1 MIDAERFAINR
12 IAAPSLTLPQF
23 YDLAAEL
30 GVRKVEL
37 RNDLGAGDIIDGLK
51 SAEAAALASSRGI
64 EVISINALQK
74 FNLASMRAKASGE
87 LEGLLEL
94 AAAIHGKSIVLC
106 PNNDSADTR
115 SPALRASETI
125 DALAAFGP
133 LFDKAGILGYIEP
146 LGFAISSL
154 ASLVLA
160 QEAIRQS
167 GFSCYR
173 VVHDTFHHYI
183 GPEDQ
188 AILGG
193 VYDVKSTGLVHVSGV
208 EVDIP
213 TDHYRDEHRVLT
225 GPADRMKSREQ
236 MLRLDELGYSGDY
249 SFEPFSPDVQRL
261 GRQELVAAFRTSL
274 AYLCG

>member
-1 MIDAERFAINR
+1 MIDVERFAVNR
-12 IAAPSLTLPQF
+12 IAAPSLTLAQF

-30 GVRKVEL
+30 GMRKVEL

-87 LEGLLEL
+87 LERLLEL
-94 AAAIHGKSIVLC
+94 AAAIGCTSIVLC
-106 PNNDSADTR
+106 PNNDAADTR

-133 LFDKAGILGYIEP
+133 LFAEVGILGYIEP

-160 QEAIRQS
+160 QEAIRTS

-188 AILGG
+188 TILGG
-193 VYDVKSTGLVHVSGV
+193 AYDVRNTGLVHVSGV
-208 EVDIP
+208 EVDLP
-213 TDHYRDEHRVLT
+213 AEDYRDEHRVLA

-236 MLRLDELGYSGDY
+236 ILRLDELGYSGDY
-249 SFEPFSPDVQRL
+249 SFEPFSPAVQRL
-261 GRQELVAAFRTSL
+261 GRNELVAAFKTSL

>member
-1 MIDAERFAINR
+1 MIDVERFAINR
-12 IAAPSLTLPQF
+12 IAAPSLTLAQF
-23 YDLAAEL
+23 YDLAAEI

-37 RNDLGAGDIIDGLK
+37 RNDLGAGGIIDGLT

-87 LEGLLEL
+87 LERLLEL
-94 AAAIHGKSIVLC
+94 AAAIGCTSIVLC
-106 PNNDSADTR
+106 PNNDSADAR
-115 SPALRASETI
+115 SPALRAAETI
-125 DALAAFGP
+125 GALVAFGP
-133 LFDKAGILGYIEP
+133 LFEKVGILGYIEP

-160 QEAIRQS
+160 QEAIRTS

-188 AILGG
+188 TVLGG
-193 VYDVKSTGLVHVSGV
+193 VYDVRNTGLVHVSGV

-213 TDHYRDEHRVLT
+213 TIEYRDEHRVLA
-225 GPADRMKSREQ
+225 GPGDRMKSREQ

-249 SFEPFSPDVQRL
+249 SFEPFSPAVQRL
-261 GRQELVAAFRTSL
+261 GNKELVAAFRKSL

>member
-1 MIDAERFAINR
+1 MIDVERFAINR
-12 IAAPSLTLPQF
+12 IAAPSLTLAQF

-30 GVRKVEL
+30 GLRKVEL

-51 SAEAAALASSRGI
+51 SADAAALASSRGI

-87 LEGLLEL
+87 LERLLEL
-94 AAAIHGKSIVLC
+94 AAAIGCTSIVLC
-106 PNNDSADTR
+106 PNNDAADAR
-115 SPALRASETI
+115 SPALRAAETI

-133 LFDKAGILGYIEP
+133 LFAEVGILGYIEP

-160 QEAIRQS
+160 QEAIHKS

-188 AILGG
+188 TILGG

-208 EVDIP
+208 EVDMP
-213 TDHYRDEHRVLT
+213 TDDYRDEHRVLA

-236 MLRLDELGYSGDY
+236 MRRLDELGYSGDY

>member
-1 MIDAERFAINR
+1 MIDVERFAINR
-12 IAAPSLTLPQF
+12 IAAPSLTLAQF
-23 YDLAAEL
+23 YDLVAEL
-30 GVRKVEL
+30 GLRKVEL
-37 RNDLGAGDIIDGLK
+37 RNDLGAGDIMGGLK

-87 LEGLLEL
+87 LERLLEL
-94 AAAIHGKSIVLC
+94 AAAIGCTSIVLC
-106 PNNDSADTR
+106 PNNDSADAR
-115 SPALRASETI
+115 SPELRASETI
-125 DALAAFGP
+125 GALAAFGP
-133 LFDKAGILGYIEP
+133 LFEKVGILGYIEP

-160 QEAIRQS
+160 QEAIRKS

-193 VYDVKSTGLVHVSGV
+193 VYDVRNTGLVHVSGV
-208 EVDIP
+208 EVDLP
-213 TDHYRDEHRVLT
+213 VDDYRDEHRVLA
-225 GPADRMKSREQ
+225 GPADRMKSKEQ

-249 SFEPFSPDVQRL
+249 SFEPFSPAVQRL
-261 GRQELVAAFRTSL
+261 GRKELVGALRKSL

>member
-1 MIDAERFAINR
+1 MIDVERFAINR
-12 IAAPSLTLPQF
+12 IAAPSLTLAQF

-51 SAEAAALASSRGI
+51 NAEAAALASSRGI

-87 LEGLLEL
+87 LERLLEL
-94 AAAIHGKSIVLC
+94 AAAIGCTSIVLC
-106 PNNDSADTR
+106 PNNDAADAR
-115 SPALRASETI
+115 RPALRAAETI

-133 LFDKAGILGYIEP
+133 LFAEVGILGYIEP

-160 QEAIRQS
+160 QEAIRKS

-193 VYDVKSTGLVHVSGV
+193 VYDVRNTGLVHVSGV
-208 EVDIP
+208 EVDLP
-213 TDHYRDEHRVLT
+213 ADEYRDEHRVLV

-249 SFEPFSPDVQRL
+249 SFEPFSPVVQRL
-261 GRQELVAAFRTSL
+261 GRTELVAAFRKSL

>member
-1 MIDAERFAINR
+1 MIDVERFAVNR
-12 IAAPSLTLPQF
+12 IAAPSLTLAQF

-30 GVRKVEL
+30 GMRKVEL

-87 LEGLLEL
+87 LERLLEL
-94 AAAIHGKSIVLC
+94 AAAIGCTSIVLC
-106 PNNDSADTR
+106 PNNDAADTR

-133 LFDKAGILGYIEP
+133 LFAEVGILGYIEP

-160 QEAIRQS
+160 QEAIRKS

-188 AILGG
+188 TILGG
-193 VYDVKSTGLVHVSGV
+193 VYDVRNTGLVHVSGV
-208 EVDIP
+208 EVDLP
-213 TDHYRDEHRVLT
+213 ADEYRDEHRVLV

-249 SFEPFSPDVQRL
+249 SFEPFSPVVQRL
-261 GRQELVAAFRTSL
+261 GRTELVAAFRKSL